1 MILHFL
7 RGAQPQH
14 IQLFRCNL
22 PDSSAGADTVHF
34 AVVVATIAEV
44 EVDWVVRWAEQ
55 HYSGPIVAVHWEIR
69 TSVAPC
75 WKSATATKVAT
86 RVLCVALR
94 CGRAGGLAGWLRC
107 DASDAMR
114 RMRCD
119 AMRRDAL
126 EMHAQVG
133 SR

>member
-22 PDSSAGADTVHF
+22 PDSSAEADTVHF
-34 AVVVATIAEV
+34 AVVVATIAAV

-75 WKSATATKVAT
+75 WNTATATKVAT

-94 CGRAGGLAGWLRC
+94 CVAGGRAGWLAGC
-107 DASDAMR
+107 DAMR